1 MQSFRCVVC
10 NEAITEQEHNNSIE
24 HYNMPLCRPHQK
36 IQKIAQARQADS
48 EQNKNTKDL
57 SPKTTPNVN
66 EKVTEMPVQ
75 KVPLPDKVEDTLI
88 QWLIQWAAAR
98 PINLS
103 VESKHFFVEGMR
115 LEEFARDVIGKAKD
129 EILVTSPFLDSC
141 FLATALQEARD
152 KRTNVKIVARRPT
165 KDKADAPKLECQALL
180 RKKGVFI
187 HYINTIHSKIIVI
200 DRKIVILS
208 SMNLYSGSTG
218 GGLLEAG
225 IVSFENKV
233 VESATKYIADLLE
246 KPESPDISSTSS
258 YNNWRTRRF

>member
-1 MQSFRCVVC
+1 
-10 NEAITEQEHNNSIE
+10 
-24 HYNMPLCRPHQK
+24 
-36 IQKIAQARQADS
+36 
-48 EQNKNTKDL
+48 
-57 SPKTTPNVN
+57 
-66 EKVTEMPVQ
+66 
-75 KVPLPDKVEDTLI
+75 
-88 QWLIQWAAAR
+88 
-98 PINLS
+98 
-103 VESKHFFVEGMR
+103 MR
-115 LEEFARDVIGKAKD
+115 LEELARDVIAKAKD

-152 KRTNVKIVARRPT
+152 RRVNVKIVARRPS

-187 HYINTIHSKIIVI
+187 HYINTIHSKIIVV

-225 IVSFENKV
+225 IVSFETKV
-233 VESATKYIADLLE
+233 VDSATKYIIDLLE
-246 KPESPDISSTSS
+246 KPESPDLTSGSS